1 MTVKAVYIKIIVTA
15 VTSVTLKVQ
24 KPLYNNCPHFYIA
37 YDQTDEKS
45 PVFSYAKNQK
55 EGGTN
60 KRINRRHRS
69 CKKENRRKAERRY
82 PKWMTIKRSFCKP
95 STGLKKHR

>member
-45 PVFSYAKNQK
+45 PVFSYAK
-55 EGGTN
+55 
-60 KRINRRHRS
+60 I
-69 CKKENRRKAERRY
+69 KKGVGKYDPTRQRKARAAFRGERS
-82 PKWMTIKRSFCKP
+82 PK
-95 STGLKKHR
+95 